1 MKPEL
6 GTLFYDGTC
15 RFCTDGVMRLR
26 GWLEKRGVEIKPF
39 DIPAGEVT
47 PDEMRLRCADGREFG
62 GADAALVVIGAKWWG
77 KPLEWIGRLPGVYHL
92 LVAGYRWVAG
102 RRHCIGG
109 GCGLSFPDETG
120 ATDVDKVGRGIQT
133 RRGEDSVID
142 AENDA
147 LKRST
152 VGPEA
157 RPYLLWRM
165 LTLPLAWVVM
175 VSLTV
180 LAGWAGFVLGLENW
194 LRMWLLAVAMWS
206 GFKTLALATTA
217 ADGWP
222 SGVLGWI
229 GFALWPGM
237 DVAAFARRGRPQV
250 YAESEAKVALV
261 ALVRVVAGVV
271 MVSWLAGQLTDP
283 VAIGW
288 CGMVGLVLILHF
300 GLFDLL
306 ALFWR
311 RVGFDVERL
320 MNAPWRAS
328 SLADFW
334 GGRWNRAFSRV
345 ANRALFR
352 PMTKRF
358 GLACGTMAGFLLSG
372 VIHEAVISMPA
383 RGGYGLPTMYFL
395 VQGVGVLLER
405 KLGWR
410 GDWRGRL
417 LMVVVLSGPAFWLF
431 HPEFMTEVMAPMLGV
446 LGEL

>member
-1 MKPEL
+1 MKPEF

-26 GWLEKRGVEIKPF
+26 GWLEKRGVEIQPF
-39 DIPAGEVT
+39 DVSEGEVT

-62 GADAALVVIGAKWWG
+62 GADAALVVIGARWWG
-77 KPLEWIGRLPGVYHL
+77 KPVEWIGRLPGIFHL
-92 LVAGYRWVAG
+92 LAAGYRWVAG

-109 GCGLSFPDETG
+109 ACELKTA
-120 ATDVDKVGRGIQT
+120 ATP
-133 RRGEDSVID
+133 RR
-142 AENDA
+142 
-147 LKRST
+147 KRIPLPIGWG
-152 VGPEA
+152 VM
-157 RPYLLWRM
+157 LL
-165 LTLPLAWVVM
+165 LTL
-175 VSLTV
+175 
-180 LAGWAGFVLGLENW
+180 LAGWAGLALVLENW
-194 LRMWLLAVAMWS
+194 LRMWVLAVAMWL

-222 SGVLGWI
+222 NGGLGWL
-229 GFALWPGM
+229 GFAMWPGM
-237 DVAAFARRGRPQV
+237 DVAAFARRGRPRV
-250 YAESEAKVALV
+250 YAESEGRVALV
-261 ALVRVVAGVV
+261 AVLRVALGAALVL
-271 MVSWLAGQLTDP
+271 WLAARLTDP

-288 CGMVGLVLILHF
+288 CGMIGLVLILHF

-320 MNAPWRAS
+320 MNAPWRAR

-334 GGRWNRAFSRV
+334 GGRWNRAFSHV

-358 GLACGTMAGFLLSG
+358 GLVWGTLAGFLLSG
-372 VIHEAVISMPA
+372 VVHEVVISVPA

-395 VQGVGVLLER
+395 MQGLGVLLER

-410 GDWRGRL
+410 GDWRGRV
-417 LMVVVLSGPAFWLF
+417 LMTVVLIGPAFWLF
-431 HPEFMTEVMAPMLGV
+431 HPQFMTAVVEPMLAWLVV
-446 LGEL
+446 LCA